1 MRIFV
6 KNKNR
11 ESNFPRQG
19 GGIGFTLIELLVVI
33 AIIGL
38 LASVVIVSLGD
49 SRSRAKDSAIQ
60 SSLLEVAKV
69 SESYAGDIGT
79 YEGVCNV
86 GNTTLSSSGSFGLIK
101 STIEKQG
108 GIISCQDSEFGFAVL
123 STMNLVDCWCVD
135 WQAISREVV
144 LTAPATCASVL
155 TGITCP

>member
-11 ESNFPRQG
+11 ESRPMPG
-19 GGIGFTLIELLVVI
+19 GWAGFTLIELLVVI

-79 YEGVCNV
+79 YEGVCDV
-86 GNTTLSSSGSFGLIK
+86 DNTTLSSSGNFGLIK
-101 STIEKQG
+101 SAIERQG
-108 GIISCQDSEFGFAVL
+108 GTISCQDSDLGFAVV

-135 WQAISREVV
+135 WQAISREVI

-155 TGITCP
+155 TDIHCP